1 MVDDSFAYVR
11 DSSFPSGLLCLA
23 LMWRYVPGLIVVF
36 MICWFDVPGSSV
48 LKRSQK
54 DIDLGEKGW
63 GGLWRRGGRGDGHRD
78 VKRKNIK
85 WNIKKS
91 ENERKVS
98 GAALRRMTF
107 NLM

>member
-1 MVDDSFAYVR
+1 MSL
-11 DSSFPSGLLCLA
+11 G
-23 LMWRYVPGLIVVF
+23 
-36 MICWFDVPGSSV
+36 V
-48 LKRSQK
+48 LFLRGVKK

-98 GAALRRMTF
+98 GSALRRMTF